1 MVRQRLATT
10 ISVTLLA
17 FTLGL
22 HWVMLQSFAWV
33 SMTISYTG
41 ETSIYAA
48 VKKALD
54 SETTCVLCRV
64 VDAGKKAK
72 HDDPTIVVAHEL
84 EGLAPGLV
92 PMVTRAGSSRLE
104 HGPSA
109 TLHARPNGPTTHRD
123 VWWRDS

>member
-1 MVRQRLATT
+1 MARQRLATT
-10 ISVTLLA
+10 ISITVLA

-41 ETSIYAA
+41 ETSVYAS

-64 VDAGKKAK
+64 VDASKKAEQ
-72 HDDPTIVVAHEL
+72 DAPTMIVAQEL
-84 EGLAPGLV
+84 EGLSPGLHPIV
-92 PMVTRAGSSRLE
+92 SRPGTFYHE
-104 HGPSA
+104 
-109 TLHARPNGPTTHRD
+109 NGPLAALLSRANAPPTPPPQSC
-123 VWWRDS
+123 V

>member
-10 ISVTLLA
+10 ISITVLA

-22 HWVMLQSFAWV
+22 HWVMLQSLAWV

-54 SETTCVLCRV
+54 SETTCVLCRM
-64 VDAGKKAK
+64 VDAGKKAGQ
-72 HDDPTIVVAHEL
+72 DDPAIIVAQEL
-84 EGLAPGLV
+84 EGLSPGLHPIV
-92 PMVTRAGSSRLE
+92 SRPDTFYHENGLLAALLSRANA
-104 HGPSA
+104 P
-109 TLHARPNGPTTHRD
+109 PTPPPQSC
-123 VWWRDS
+123 V

>member
-1 MVRQRLATT
+1 MVRQRLATA

-33 SMTISYTG
+33 SMAISYTG

-64 VDAGKKAK
+64 VDAGKKSEK
-72 HDDPTIVVAHEL
+72 DLKI
-84 EGLAPGLV
+84 LAPV
-92 PMVTRAGSSRLE
+92 LE
-104 HGPSA
+104 EICLLYTSDA
-109 TLHARPNGPTTHRD
+109 AD
-123 VWWRDS
+123 E

>member
-10 ISVTLLA
+10 ISVTVLA

-41 ETSIYAA
+41 EISIYAA

-64 VDAGKKAK
+64 VDASKKAEQ
-72 HDDPTIVVAHEL
+72 DDPAIIVAQEL
-84 EGLAPGLV
+84 EGLSPGLH
-92 PMVTRAGSSRLE
+92 PIISPPDTFYHEKGLLAALLSRANA
-104 HGPSA
+104 P
-109 TLHARPNGPTTHRD
+109 PTPPPQSC
-123 VWWRDS
+123 V